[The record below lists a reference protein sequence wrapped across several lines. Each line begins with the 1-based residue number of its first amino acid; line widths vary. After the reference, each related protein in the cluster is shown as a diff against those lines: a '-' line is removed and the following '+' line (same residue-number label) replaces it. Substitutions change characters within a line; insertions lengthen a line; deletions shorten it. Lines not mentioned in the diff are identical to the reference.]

1 MKIYSQILR
10 KSCLVQGFL
19 FLMLFSFSLKSQS
32 LDSSLV
38 KKRTRILLGTEV
50 LGFSGMLYGLDKLWY
65 SDYPR
70 SKFHWFNDNNEW
82 LQMDKVGH
90 FGTAYYYGWMGYE
103 ATKWTGISDKKAI
116 WWGGTAGFAFLTVIE
131 TLDAFSAEW
140 GASPGDLI
148 ANTGG
153 TFMFIGQ
160 QLAWGEQR
168 LIMKFSHKPSSYANY
183 RPEALGASYTE
194 QLFKDYNAQ
203 TYWLSGHIASCTKKE
218 GKLSFLNIALG
229 YSGDGMTGGSS
240 NPDFNALGEPVPSFQ
255 RARQFYLSLDA
266 DLSKIPVKN
275 KFLKSTLKVINLIKV
290 PFPGIEYHTVEG
302 LKWNWLA
309 Y

>member
-1 MKIYSQILR
+1 MKVYLQIFK

-19 FLMLFSFSLKSQS
+19 FLVLFNFSLSAQDS
-32 LDSSLV
+32 LLV
-38 KKRTRILLGTEV
+38 KKRTKIVLATEIV
-50 LGFSGMLYGLDKLWY
+50 GFSGMLYGLDRLWY
-65 SDYPR
+65 AGYPR
-70 SKFHWFNDNNEW
+70 SKFHWFNDNNQW
-82 LQMDKVGH
+82 MQMDKIGH
-90 FGTAYYYGWMGYE
+90 LGTAYYYGWMGYE
-103 ATKWTGISDKKAI
+103 AVKWTGVSDKTAI
-116 WWGGTAGFAFLTVIE
+116 WWGGTAGFAFVTVIE
-131 TLDAFSAEW
+131 ALDAFSAEW
-140 GASPGDLI
+140 GASPGDII

-160 QLAWGEQR
+160 QLAWNEQR
-168 LIMKFSHKPSSYANY
+168 VIMKFSHQTSQYAQY
-183 RPEALGASYTE
+183 RPEALGSNYTE

-203 TYWLSGHIASCTKKE
+203 TYWLSANVSSFTKKK
-218 GKLSFLNIALG
+218 GRLSFLNVALG
-229 YSGDGMTGGSS
+229 YSGDGMTGGSD
-240 NPDFNALGEPVPSFQ
+240 NPLYNSLGERIPSFN

-275 KFLKSTLKVINLIKV
+275 KFLRSTLKVVNLIKI